1 MPNTIE
7 WSEEEMQLLINLRRD
22 RNEDYWRR
30 FGRSKVPFWDEL
42 AAKIQEDLGTAFT
55 GVQVREKFKGM
66 VKECK
71 VSKYICLKKRMRIII
86 FTKKYINFNFSYLKS
101 SLIEYPEENGRM
113 LVKFSGSSLKHHFG

>member
-30 FGRSKVPFWDEL
+30 FGRSKVPFWDEI

-55 GVQVREKFKGM
+55 GVQVRE
-66 VKECK
+66 
-71 VSKYICLKKRMRIII
+71 
-86 FTKKYINFNFSYLKS
+86 
-101 SLIEYPEENGRM
+101 
-113 LVKFSGSSLKHHFG
+113 SLKEWLRNVK